1 MRMGCKVIRKTVP
14 TSVRPLE
21 LPTKKESLFRSSSRC
36 GACCT
41 LNVSSLS
48 CDASRLWLEAGE
60 CVDGR
65 VAAEGADGECEW
77 MRDSMSIFSS
87 FSSSSSFSSRT
98 SASRT
103 RTRSS
108 NDSVYPL
115 GKARRLS
122 LSLVLHSNPTFV
134 HCVQLGRMPSHRI
147 FFERQRSQAWA
158 MRLWQL
164 EPTLIT
170 FMGKIPGMVAVV
182 GYGPAMQSCCSSG
195 AQRAVT
201 EQSCHVL
208 SSAAPVLEYRWW
220 YGSVVVWSFKL
231 GLVSP
236 ARAYRRRSG
245 NSISSWQPKSTER
258 ECMRSTRARRTGGRI
273 GDGLADVSCHLPPWL
288 SLSLGN
294 LWAAAGRQAPSHKG

>member
-1 MRMGCKVIRKTVP
+1 MMEWKVIRGTVP

-77 MRDSMSIFSS
+77 IRDSMSIFSS

-98 SASRT
+98 SASST

-170 FMGKIPGMVAVV
+170 FMGKIPGMVAAV
-182 GYGPAMQSCCSSG
+182 GYGGGDAVVLFVLGPSG
-195 AQRAVT
+195 RSLISRVT
-201 EQSCHVL
+201 LCHPLFRYL
-208 SSAAPVLEYRWW
+208 SIDGGMVVWW
-220 YGSVVVWSFKL
+220 YGMVGQVGPRFRQARIVAVVTVGS
-231 GLVSP
+231 
-236 ARAYRRRSG
+236 
-245 NSISSWQPKSTER
+245 SSWQPKSTER
-258 ECMRSTRARRTGGRI
+258 ECMRSTRAKRTGGRI
-273 GDGLADVSCHLPPWL
+273 GDGLADVPVSCQLPATL
-288 SLSLGN
+288 
-294 LWAAAGRQAPSHKG
+294 A